1 MPTTVLTFW
10 LCLAGTSCDANHAV
24 NGSHR
29 TEALEG
35 YSVIACDEMNAL
47 TDDPY
52 IDRVLSDG
60 RALWHTCEA
69 GEGL

>member
-10 LCLAGTSCDANHAV
+10 LCLAGTSCDPSHAV

-35 YSVIACDEMNAL
+35 YSVVACAL

-60 RALWHTCEA
+60 RALRHTCEA
-69 GEGL
+69 KGDDL